1 MPNISKYMAALCG
14 GLALVGC
21 AHTAAEGQ
29 AVSNPQT
36 EQRIVAGAALADA
49 KECTVCHDVRTDKVG
64 PAFQRVARRFN
75 GVPDGREKLL
85 EVVQAGTKS
94 SSVWHWGSVKMPTD
108 AARVP
113 VNPDEAELL
122 VDYVLSLE

>member
-1 MPNISKYMAALCG
+1 MPNIPKPMVAMFG

-21 AHTAAEGQ
+21 AHTATEEPVA
-29 AVSNPQT
+29 SNPQT
-36 EQRIVAGAALADA
+36 QRIAAGAAFADA